1 MSEKV
6 KLGAICDFV
15 NGKAFNANDWEES
28 GVPII
33 RIQNLNDESKSFN
46 YCIKYIEEKYK
57 VKNGDLLFSW
67 SGTPGTSFGAF
78 MWTRGD
84 AYLNQHIF
92 NVKIDSEVVDKR
104 FLYHSLNASIH
115 LMIDQAHGG
124 VGLQHITKKK
134 LEGIEINLPP
144 LEEQKRI
151 AAILDKADSL
161 RRKRAQAIAL
171 ADDFLR
177 ATFLDMFGDPV
188 TNPKGWPVKPL
199 GTLIEKI
206 KSGWN
211 APSTD
216 AEYIEGTLGVL
227 KVSAVSSGYF
237 KRAEAK
243 VVDPSIVDRDLIFPV
258 MGDLLFSR
266 ANTRELV
273 AAACLVEEDCESA
286 FLPDKLW
293 QITCSHGVAR
303 NEYLKFLLADLKFK
317 DELTKKATGTS
328 GSMLNI
334 SQAKFVETN
343 APIPP
348 YELQSR
354 FADAV
359 WRVYSLR
366 KKWFESDYSIGNLFR
381 GLSSDL

>member
-1 MSEKV
+1 MKMLLGDLVEVISGFAFKSELFSSDGGMPLIRIRDV
-6 KLGAICDFV
+6 LRSYSETFYTGDFDPKYLV
-15 NGKAFNANDWEES
+15 TKGDILVGMDGEFNSAEWS
-28 GVPII
+28 GV
-33 RIQNLNDESKSFN
+33 NSLLNQRVCKIVPDETKLYSRYLLHFLPRHLKA
-46 YCIKYIEEKYK
+46 IED
-57 VKNGDLLFSW
+57 V
-67 SGTPGTSFGAF
+67 TSFV
-78 MWTRGD
+78 T
-84 AYLNQHIF
+84 
-92 NVKIDSEVVDKR
+92 VK
-104 FLYHSLNASIH
+104 H
-115 LMIDQAHGG
+115 LSVKDIR
-124 VGLQHITKKK
+124 
-134 LEGIEINLPP
+134 GIEIDLPP

-206 KSGWN
+206 KSGWS

-293 QITCSHGVAR
+293 QITCFHGVAR